1 MVNFYG
7 KFNKSGQCPYP
18 FAKFLESKGICAQY
32 TMPGTVQQNGGAER
46 WNHTLMDMVRS
57 MLIYSTIPL
66 CLWMHALKTVVYL
79 HNRVPSKTAPKNP
92 YGQEGNPF

>member
-57 MLIYSTIPL
+57 MLNYSTIPL
-66 CLWMHALKTVVYL
+66 SLWTCALKIVAYML
-79 HNRVPSKTAPKNP
+79 NKVPSKAIPKTP
-92 YGQEGNPF
+92 YELRPL